1 VRGESM
7 RECAR
12 KLRKNLT
19 DAERV
24 LWQILRNRQLV
35 GRKSR
40 RQHPI
45 GPFFVDFVCIVKKL
59 VIEVDGGQ
67 HADSLQED
75 FKRTRY
81 LANKGYRVVR
91 FWNNEVL
98 KESDAIPNSL
108 LKFLSDSPSPYPSPH
123 KGARET

>member
-1 VRGESM
+1 MKDQVRM
-7 RECAR
+7 
-12 KLRKNLT
+12 LRKYST
-19 DAERV
+19 DAETL
-24 LWQILRNRQLV
+24 LWRILRNRQLV
-35 GRKSR
+35 GQKFR

-45 GPFFVDFVCIVKKL
+45 GAFIADFVCIGKKL

-98 KESDAIPNSL
+98 KESDAILNSL
-108 LKFLSDSPSPYPSPH
+108 LKFLSDSPSPYPSPPQ
-123 KGARET
+123 GGEGDIT